1 MNFSERLNQ
10 QISNIGIGLID
21 LYKTRVGETGGVPY
35 NSEFVK
41 RCLIMYGVP
50 AAFQAYHRINS
61 RRADLQRKLLEVN
74 LFNGREI
81 PDGLK
86 KPANQLLTKIFE
98 FFITPVESV
107 ATLVGQGGEMQKLN
121 NSLGAADW
129 PQKKE
134 TINLGDGYYA
144 IRNDD
149 GTGLFI
155 FGEGE
160 RIARPM
166 GKEETDRYFDFEKN

>member
-1 MNFSERLNQ
+1 MNLSERLNQ

-21 LYKTRVGETGGVPY
+21 LYKTRVGEMGKVPY
-35 NSEFVK
+35 NSEFVE

-50 AAFQAYHRINS
+50 AAFQAYHRINN
-61 RRADLQRKLLEVN
+61 RRANLQRELLEVN

-86 KPANQLLTKIFE
+86 KPANQLLTTIFE

-107 ATLVGQGGEMQKLN
+107 ATLVGQGGKMQKLN
-121 NSLGAADW
+121 NSLGTADW
-129 PQKKE
+129 PQN
-134 TINLGDGYYA
+134 TRNLGDGYYV
-144 IRNDD
+144 RRYGD
-149 GTGLFI
+149 GTGEEI

-160 RIARPM
+160 VRVKRM
-166 GKEETDRYFDFEKN
+166 GKEETAQYFPLKKK

>member
-1 MNFSERLNQ
+1 MNLSERLNQ
-10 QISNIGIGLID
+10 QISNTGTGLIN
-21 LYKTRVGETGGVPY
+21 LYQTRVGETGGVPY

-50 AAFQAYHRINS
+50 AAFQAYHRINN
-61 RRADLQRKLLEVN
+61 RRANLQRELLEVN

-86 KPANQLLTKIFE
+86 KPANQLLTTIFE

-107 ATLVGQGGEMQKLN
+107 ATLVGQGGKMQKLN
-121 NSLGAADW
+121 NSLGTADW
-129 PQKKE
+129 PQN
-134 TINLGDGYYA
+134 TRNLGDGYNVR
-144 IRNDD
+144 RNGD
-149 GTGLFI
+149 GTGLEI

-160 RIARPM
+160 AIAKRM
-166 GKEETDRYFDFEKN
+166 GKK